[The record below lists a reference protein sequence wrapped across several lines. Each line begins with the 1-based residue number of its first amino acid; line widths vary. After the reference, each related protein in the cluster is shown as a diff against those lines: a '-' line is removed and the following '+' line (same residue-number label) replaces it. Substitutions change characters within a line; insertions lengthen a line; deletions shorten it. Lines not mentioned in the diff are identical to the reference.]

1 MARYFVSILF
11 SITGTGAVVVGCC
24 VGGVGTGA
32 VVAECCVGGVGIRVR
47 AVGIGVV
54 VVGFCRM

>member
-1 MARYFVSILF
+1 VARYFVSILF
-11 SITGTGAVVVGCC
+11 SVTGTGAVVAG
-24 VGGVGTGA
+24 
-32 VVAECCVGGVGIRVR
+32 CCVGGVGIRVR